1 MNIRQLVV
9 VGLLSFG
16 IVSIE
21 AARNERQVLNPREQL
36 ALLRQLKKEE
46 RKGTLSPQNRRRL
59 AVLQSAMAQDQK
71 PVADQQ
77 HNFNTLP
84 PRN

>member
-21 AARNERQVLNPREQL
+21 AARNRRQLLSPREQRT
-36 ALLRQLKKEE
+36 LLRQLKKEE
-46 RKGTLSPQNRRRL
+46 SSGRLSPQNSHRL
-59 AVLQSAMAQDQK
+59 TFLQSAIAQDQK

-77 HNFNTLP
+77 HNYDTLP